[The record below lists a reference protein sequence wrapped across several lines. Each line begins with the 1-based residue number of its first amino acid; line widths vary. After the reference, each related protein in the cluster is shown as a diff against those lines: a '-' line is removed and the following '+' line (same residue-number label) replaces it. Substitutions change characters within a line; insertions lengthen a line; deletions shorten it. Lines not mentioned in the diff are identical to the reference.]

1 MSYIERKRPQNCGM
15 RRNIMKIVVLA
26 GGIST
31 EREIS
36 IVSGTQVC
44 KALRS
49 RGHQAILVD
58 VYFGREDADPM
69 QAFTD
74 EYDVDAAA
82 AYARSFDSQVEKSIQ
97 EGKAFFGTNVI
108 ALCQAADVVFL
119 ALHGENG
126 ENGKVQ
132 AAFDLLGIRYTGS
145 GYLGSAIAMDVR
157 KGPLSRAQEHIS
169 QYGLDAY
176 IETRLSDGLEALKP
190 GEGDTLVI
198 AGMGG
203 PLMERILTDG
213 AEVRESFREMI
224 LQPQS
229 DIPHFRRFVR
239 KIGWQITEE
248 EMVLEDGKFY
258 PMMKVIHGEK
268 MHISEDTP
276 YTLDEWFGGM
286 LLERKHPVLRE
297 YLERELRIRNEIL
310 DRLKNAPN
318 AEKRAGEIEEEKQAV
333 IVALEEYEGI

>member
-1 MSYIERKRPQNCGM
+1 MGSEMCIRDRDG
-15 RRNIMKIVVLA
+15 KIP
-26 GGIST
+26 G
-31 EREIS
+31 
-36 IVSGTQVC
+36 
-44 KALRS
+44 
-49 RGHQAILVD
+49 
-58 VYFGREDADPM
+58 
-69 QAFTD
+69 
-74 EYDVDAAA
+74 
-82 AYARSFDSQVEKSIQ
+82 
-97 EGKAFFGTNVI
+97 
-108 ALCQAADVVFL
+108 
-119 ALHGENG
+119 
-126 ENGKVQ
+126 
-132 AAFDLLGIRYTGS
+132 
-145 GYLGSAIAMDVR
+145 AIAMDVR

-258 PMMKVIHGEK
+258 P
-268 MHISEDTP
+268 
-276 YTLDEWFGGM
+276 YDEGNSW
-286 LLERKHPVLRE
+286 RKDAYFRRYSLYFR
-297 YLERELRIRNEIL
+297 
-310 DRLKNAPN
+310 
-318 AEKRAGEIEEEKQAV
+318 
-333 IVALEEYEGI
+333 